1 MAVTRGDDV
10 GGIDQSAGAREPRAR
25 VFELGV
31 HLVGHVE
38 QQLSDVRMPT
48 VVGHASCD
56 RLRRSRRHDE
66 DQAPQQE
73 QKETAS
79 QEDLHVG
86 ARDLLSRPLATLLP
100 DVKRCDNGEVGILV
114 VWPVSAQS
122 VSSTSKPISQCTP
135 NRSITCPSEAPH
147 ARFWRSSTTR
157 PPSDK
162 RANQAIRPPRL
173 GPEVGRR
180 NRPL

>member
-1 MAVTRGDDV
+1 MPVRVNHEPGSLNWASTSSGTWNSSSPTFGCRPSSGMPRVIACTGPVGTTR
-10 GGIDQSAGAREPRAR
+10 
-25 VFELGV
+25 
-31 HLVGHVE
+31 
-38 QQLSDVRMPT
+38 T
-48 VVGHASCD
+48 
-56 RLRRSRRHDE
+56 RH
-66 DQAPQQE
+66 PQQE

-100 DVKRCDNGEVGILV
+100 DVERCDNGEVGILV

-147 ARFWRSSTTR
+147 GRFWRSSTTR

-162 RANQAIRPPRL
+162 RANQASGRPRL
-173 GPEVGRR
+173 GPEVGSEIARYDIIGDR
-180 NRPL
+180 LTAP